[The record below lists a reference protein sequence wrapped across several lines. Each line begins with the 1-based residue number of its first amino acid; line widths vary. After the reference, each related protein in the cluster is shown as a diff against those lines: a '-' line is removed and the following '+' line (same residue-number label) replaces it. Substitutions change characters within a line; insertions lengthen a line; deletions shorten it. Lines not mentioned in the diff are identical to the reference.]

1 LPADLP
7 DWRRNLLTDPQT
19 SGGLLVACAP
29 ERAAAVLQSILAAG
43 YPAARHIGYAEA
55 GLPAVKVV
63 AAGAQ

>member
-1 LPADLP
+1 
-7 DWRRNLLTDPQT
+7 
-19 SGGLLVACAP
+19 LVACAP

-43 YPAARHIGYAEA
+43 YPAARHIGYAES